1 MNRISELRTESKKSM
16 AQIARELNMPYTTYV
31 NYEKGYR
38 ELNSEILIQ
47 FANYF
52 NVTVDYL
59 IGRSNSRKL
68 TTTTTR
74 AFSPTNK
81 LSKIIYERR
90 SELGLSIEE
99 LAEAIDVS
107 ESKVKSWENGI
118 AKLQSMKQIN
128 KLAEVLQ
135 IDPMELLP
143 ESDSPFNE
151 KVADSADEFQI
162 YTKKEKLLL
171 NNYKVLNSTG
181 KEKLIDYSD
190 DLVSNGKYTEKQ
202 TK

>member
-1 MNRISELRTESKKSM
+1 MFDDRLKKLRLEKNLNMKQVS
-16 AQIARELNMPYTTYV
+16 IALGMPYTTYV
-31 NYEKGYR
+31 GYEKNER
-38 ELNSEILIQ
+38 EPNSEALVLI
-47 FANYF
+47 ANF
-52 NVTVDYL
+52 FDCSIDYL

-68 TTTTTR
+68 TTTR

-118 AKLQSMKQIN
+118 AKLQNMKQIN

-135 IDPMELLP
+135 IDPIELLP
-143 ESDSPFNE
+143 ESDSPFTE